1 MQSSGSYLLNEIE
14 VTARGKQLLPIGGTL
29 ETYFSLLGKFKCTLD
44 MHNQN
49 NTRPPKDLCVLYRR
63 FIIACNESVIPE
75 MHKIQ
80 FQQKNIPRQI
90 TFLQTNVRD
99 SEQKVD

>member
-14 VTARGKQLLPIGGTL
+14 VTARGKQLLPAGGTL

-49 NTRPPKDLCVLYRR
+49 NTR
-63 FIIACNESVIPE
+63 
-75 MHKIQ
+75 
-80 FQQKNIPRQI
+80 
-90 TFLQTNVRD
+90 
-99 SEQKVD
+99 